1 MDDNESREGTAVS
14 ETGRSQCS
22 LWGCKKKK
30 NETRYYT
37 IYPIRIRQ
45 LQLQNELEDE
55 GILLKP
61 LQYYDNQPT
70 VDELLSKP
78 DGLLYVIDEASRT
91 KSGHSFIIG
100 KPFTS
105 TL

>member
-1 MDDNESREGTAVS
+1 MKAAKELRFPRLAVLNARY
-14 ETGRSQCS
+14 EVA
-22 LWGCKKKK
+22 KKK
-30 NETRYYT
+30 NEMRYYT